1 MRSTPS
7 FLGFLTLLAVL
18 PACDPPCSRVCE
30 KLVQCGFDTPRLS
43 KEECEV
49 ACEQQEA
56 LYDQWEDPELR
67 DAFSEYKQCAMDETC
82 RAIEDGACYDE
93 ELYAF

>member
-56 LYDQWEDPELR
+56 RQPANNQR
-67 DAFSEYKQCAMDETC
+67 GRTC
-82 RAIEDGACYDE
+82 RASTASNRT
-93 ELYAF
+93 LASLAP